1 MKIRV
6 CSLLII
12 PLLFVTAC
20 ATLDKDSSYLL
31 KSLDDANKSI
41 ALTNQ
46 GVVAYENYLLGQGDY
61 NKADEVREYFVV
73 ALHYDPTNP
82 RAAQYIDK
90 IDDFR
95 TSLIRDKLND
105 ANKLLAKQ
113 KRTDDDNYAIIADLQ
128 TAVAIDPSNDS
139 ASNLL
144 KDNSAVQNSLIA
156 AFLSRSKD
164 AQAKAADPK
173 IAALEREDFYMQA
186 YDSASKAF
194 TLSSANAPASA
205 QASKQKAAVQ
215 AELTKAFNAHIAN
228 QAKLVTASKFDDA
241 KAELGRAVAID
252 SRLGHPSADVVVSST
267 YSLYFTWAKSLD
279 AKAAYQDAETKIDL
293 ALAAKKSEDA
303 LALKKKLD
311 GKTVT
316 VSQASSFDAA
326 LPEID
331 KSIDRGD
338 FLGANKRIL
347 AVAKT
352 TKDKVKLGQLD
363 SRRAKITSALADI
376 YGKGVAAY
384 KSEDFKTAIDQLT
397 QVVGIDSEYEQA
409 SDYLS
414 KAKEK
419 QKLLDQ
425 YSN

>member
-1 MKIRV
+1 MKIRA

-12 PLLFVTAC
+12 PLLFVASC

-46 GVVAYENYLLGQGDY
+46 GIIAYENYLLGQGDY

-73 ALHYDPTNP
+73 ALRYDPSNP
-82 RAAQYIDK
+82 RAAQYVDK
-90 IDDFR
+90 VDNFR
-95 TSLIRDKLND
+95 TALVRDKLTA
-105 ANKLLAKQ
+105 ANKLLAKP
-113 KRTDDDNYAIIADLQ
+113 KRTDDDNYAMIAALQ

-139 ASNLL
+139 ASKLL
-144 KDNSAVQNSLIA
+144 KDNSSVQSSLVV

-173 IAALEREDFYMQA
+173 TAASAREGLYLQA
-186 YDSASKAF
+186 YDSASKAYAIAP
-194 TLSSANAPASA
+194 ANAQAS
-205 QASKQKAAVQ
+205 ASKQKAAVQ
-215 AELTKAFNAHIAN
+215 AELAKAFSAHVAN
-228 QAKLVTASKFDDA
+228 TTKLVSAAKFDDA

-252 SRLGHPSADVVVSST
+252 QRLGHPNSDALDGAT
-267 YSLYFTWAKSLD
+267 YSLYFSWAKSLD
-279 AKAAYQDAETKIDL
+279 AKASYQEAEPKIDL
-293 ALAAKKSEDA
+293 ALAAKKSDEA
-303 LALKKKLD
+303 IALKKKLD
-311 GKTVT
+311 GKTVS
-316 VSQASSFDAA
+316 VNQDASFEAA

-338 FLGANKRIL
+338 LLGANKRIL
-347 AVAKT
+347 AVVKT
-352 TKDKVKLGQLD
+352 TKDRAKLDQLD
-363 SRRAKITSALADI
+363 SRKAKITAALSDI

-384 KSEDFKTAIDQLT
+384 KAEDFKTAIDQLT